1 MRAFARNVVA
11 AGQRQTLDVLIVG
24 MPEHQ
29 DKGQSYIFGS
39 ASGVQ
44 LGIYNKTLRAKAT
57 DKLDY
62 WESVW
67 KRRDSFDDQDPDNF
81 DP

>member
-29 DKGQSYIFGS
+29 DMC
-39 ASGVQ
+39 
-44 LGIYNKTLRAKAT
+44 R
-57 DKLDY
+57 
-62 WESVW
+62 
-67 KRRDSFDDQDPDNF
+67 
-81 DP
+81 